1 MVILC
6 AIEEDKLF
14 QNCFRDSKKIVPGT
28 SERAKNEVHVVK
40 SNFLDTISTSA
51 TWLSLLCS
59 SSVEDQ
65 NKSQRMIT
73 GMKKQRQ
80 KGLVS
85 NMAKRDGD
93 YDSQFCQGTYP
104 VFTLVND
111 AW

>member
-1 MVILC
+1 
-6 AIEEDKLF
+6 
-14 QNCFRDSKKIVPGT
+14 
-28 SERAKNEVHVVK
+28 
-40 SNFLDTISTSA
+40 
-51 TWLSLLCS
+51 
-59 SSVEDQ
+59 
-65 NKSQRMIT
+65 MIT

-111 AW
+111 A